1 MLCSFSYQL
10 MKQLCSCKDQWSCW
24 KSSNRTVVNFNSL
37 VALLFTL
44 VAKLSLCGWIVS
56 TTGQFTCNVRGPSN
70 ILRHNMCYGS
80 WPLIDSSVK
89 DEVHVNVCGLTQ
101 VTLICI
107 LSSEVYNGSTGKNG
121 RFLFTLF
128 LLCLCF
134 LVLLFYGNTDCRT
147 KYEHRNKNGG
157 AKMCSFTGSDLCLW
171 VRTGR
176 LLGSLPIHRS
186 FWAIFLSRWLVCEVV
201 SVIRTL
207 FPSETPYL
215 FWKLLPKPQKW
226 IFEKP
231 EVWGER
237 RPSNG

>member
-1 MLCSFSYQL
+1 MNSKFRNNCHYGCEVIKALCFVLSHINWWNNFAAVKINGAVGSPQTGL
-10 MKQLCSCKDQWSCW
+10 SLS
-24 KSSNRTVVNFNSL
+24 FNSL

-89 DEVHVNVCGLTQ
+89 DKVHVNVCGLTQ

-134 LVLLFYGNTDCRT
+134 LVLLF
-147 KYEHRNKNGG
+147 
-157 AKMCSFTGSDLCLW
+157 
-171 VRTGR
+171 
-176 LLGSLPIHRS
+176 
-186 FWAIFLSRWLVCEVV
+186 
-201 SVIRTL
+201 
-207 FPSETPYL
+207 
-215 FWKLLPKPQKW
+215 
-226 IFEKP
+226 
-231 EVWGER
+231 
-237 RPSNG
+237 